1 MPRIKADDTW
11 QHETTTLTAVSDGY
25 MKAVGH
31 QGQRQQHA
39 MVLCSC
45 GTSIAF
51 ECAAHR
57 LRSCVQPTKS
67 CGCLQKQATRA
78 ACFKPVAAGEQW
90 HGKYTTL
97 TATTDSYMKPGTDG
111 TPTHCVM
118 VQCSCPD
125 KTTREMP
132 VASLRSGNTQSCG
145 CAMPLLV
152 ADAQRMPVHA
162 GDRWDGPETSLT
174 AVKDGFY
181 RPYSGGNHQFV
192 EVVCSCRN
200 APPFEVLVSNL
211 KRGLTVSCGCY
222 HSEITS
228 RANAL
233 RNSRDGDRGH
243 RRGIYR
249 SGERLEEMMSAWEL
263 AYAHALDA
271 IGVLWEYE
279 PEWFHLSKGMRYL
292 PDFYLPERMEWHEVK
307 WDHQVHKFEKKA
319 TAFRARG
326 NALTVISSAALYEFT
341 GMREY
346 GIRKTYGQCHWRFVA
361 DHGWQH
367 AACGKSAGFDIE
379 VIRESAWRC
388 SFCRSPEATI
398 VVPGAHKAPE

>member
-1 MPRIKADDTW
+1 MLQIKAGDTW
-11 QHETTTLTAVSDGY
+11 QHDTTTLTAVSDGY

-31 QGQRQQHA
+31 QGQRQQHV
-39 MVLCSC
+39 MVMCSC
-45 GTSIAF
+45 GTSHAF

-57 LRSCVQPTKS
+57 LRSSVQPTKS

-78 ACFKPVAAGEQW
+78 ACFKPVTVGEQW

-97 TATTDSYMKPGTDG
+97 TAITDSYMKPGKDG
-111 TPTHCVM
+111 QPTHCVV

-152 ADAQRMPVHA
+152 ADAQRMPVHR

-174 AVKDGFY
+174 AVGDGFY
-181 RPYSGGNHQFV
+181 RPYCGGTHQFV
-192 EVVCSCRN
+192 EVVCSCGN
-200 APPFEVLVSNL
+200 TPPFEVLVSNL

-222 HSEITS
+222 QSEMTS
-228 RANAL
+228 RSNVR

-243 RRGIYR
+243 RRWIYR

-271 IGVLWEYE
+271 VGVVWAYE
-279 PEWFHLSKGMRYL
+279 PKWFHLTNGMRYL
-292 PDFYLPERMEWHEVK
+292 PDFYLPERNEWHEVK
-307 WDHQVHKFEKKA
+307 WDNQVHMFEKKA
-319 TAFRARG
+319 TAFRALG
-326 NALTVISSAALYEFT
+326 HALTVISSAALYEFT

-346 GIRKTYGQCHWRFVA
+346 GIRKKYGECHWRFVA
-361 DHGWQH
+361 NYGWRH
-367 AACGKSAGFDIE
+367 VTCGKSAGFDIE
-379 VIRESAWRC
+379 EIRESRWLCA
-388 SFCRSPEATI
+388 FCQSPDATTA
-398 VVPGAHKAPE
+398 VADA